1 MRSQCSHSRQLLV
14 SWTFSWGSQPIS
26 RPGATGT
33 HSGGTL
39 WEGAGSSGRC
49 GLSGAMATRRSLGPR
64 RARRDESLGRVMGVM
79 RGGVGS
85 EGWAH

>member
-1 MRSQCSHSRQLLV
+1 
-14 SWTFSWGSQPIS
+14 
-26 RPGATGT
+26 
-33 HSGGTL
+33 
-39 WEGAGSSGRC
+39 
-49 GLSGAMATRRSLGPR
+49 MATRRSLGPR